1 MRNIR
6 LYGHFLRVAILG
18 KAQYKADF
26 FVGIISVLIL
36 NAVNLSLIG
45 ILVYNFNTLGNWNI
59 WDLLFLYSFWMLSR
73 GIYGL
78 IFWHLSDLEEMIV
91 GGTFNDYLIRPVNPF
106 IQFIGK

>member
-36 NAVNLSLIG
+36 NAVNLSLI
-45 ILVYNFNTLGNWNI
+45 IAV
-59 WDLLFLYSFWMLSR
+59 
-73 GIYGL
+73 
-78 IFWHLSDLEEMIV
+78 
-91 GGTFNDYLIRPVNPF
+91 PP
-106 IQFIGK
+106 